1 MADTYGV
8 NRQNTDE
15 HWIIAGS
22 GYTDG
27 PVVEITAGCK
37 WIGFTFASR
46 FTTGPSVRAT
56 SDGGTGVNAFYTE
69 LLECLFHGWGI
80 GYDGFEMRGASL
92 CAVRR
97 CTFDALAN
105 SGAGVSFRGS
115 GTNNPVRNVV
125 EECLFSNCTIG
136 IATRSGTPQDNFFH
150 SNRFQDVTTPIH
162 TLGGVGNGFITD
174 NYFEVNDD
182 SAFDIDHAAMIT
194 ANWTLAGNHYI
205 EP

>member
-15 HWIIAGS
+15 HWIIAAS
-22 GYTDG
+22 GYTTG

-46 FTTGPSVRAT
+46 FATGPSVRAT

-69 LLECLFHGWGI
+69 LFECLFHGWGT

-125 EECLFSNCTIG
+125 EDCLFSNCAIG
-136 IATRSGTPQDNFFH
+136 IATRSGTPQDNFLH

-162 TLGGVGNGFITD
+162 TLGGAGNGFITD

-194 ANWTLAGNHYI
+194 ATWTLAGNHYI